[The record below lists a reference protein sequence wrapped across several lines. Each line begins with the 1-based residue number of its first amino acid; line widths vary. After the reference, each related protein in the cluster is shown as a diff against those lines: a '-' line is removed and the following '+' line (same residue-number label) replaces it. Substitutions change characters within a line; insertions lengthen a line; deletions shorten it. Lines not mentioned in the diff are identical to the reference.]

1 MTGTSSVTITGAN
14 VAPTASITSVS
25 WTPQLVL
32 TAHETVN
39 FSGTFSDPGTL
50 DTHTTGWN
58 FGDGA
63 TSSGLTAAH
72 SYDAAGTYTVTF
84 TATDDDN
91 GVGQA
96 TATVTVQTAQQ
107 ALTSIAGYIQNL
119 KSLNN
124 GQKNSLIAK
133 LDAAGASITRGNST
147 AATNQLNAFLNE
159 LQADLT
165 SGKITSD
172 DMTILRSSVHNVQA
186 ALGTFNRFLQWW
198 PLGA

>member
-32 TAHETVN
+32 TVHETVN
-39 FSGTFSDPGTL
+39 CAGTFFDPGTL

-63 TSSGLTAAH
+63 TSSGPAATH

-91 GVGQA
+91 GAGQA

-107 ALTSIAGYIQNL
+107 ALTSIAGYVQNL

-133 LDAAGASITRGNST
+133 LDASSASIGRGNST

-159 LQADLT
+159 LQADLST
-165 SGKITSD
+165 GKISSD
-172 DMTILRSSVHNVQA
+172 DMTALRGSVNNVQA
-186 ALGTFNRFLQWW
+186 ALGTYNRFLNWIGT
-198 PLGA
+198 L